1 MLKKIFYYRFEIFLI
16 SQLSILFGSL
26 VFPSELYENILAQFF
41 LIINVIAGINLISKK
56 RRLLWFFVSLLIIEG
71 ILIGSYF
78 IENRDK
84 LLIDKIGFF
93 VYFLFYLTIA
103 FEIIKHVWSAKRV
116 NRNVIIGLISGY
128 ISLGFLGFFIFLSV
142 DLWYPNSFNGIVIS
156 EISGLAVKEELMY
169 FSYITL
175 MTIGYGD
182 ITPITP
188 MAQKATIFTGL
199 MGQFYLVIITA
210 IIVGKYISQSNQKNE
225 KN

>member
-1 MLKKIFYYRFEIFLI
+1 MLKRIYQYRFEIFLI
-16 SQLSILFGSL
+16 SQISILFGSL
-26 VFPSELYENILAQFF
+26 VFPSELYENTLYPLF

-56 RRLLWFFVSLLIIEG
+56 KKLAWFFVSLVIIEG

-84 LLIDKIGFF
+84 LLIDKISFF
-93 VYFLFYLTIA
+93 VYFLFYITVS
-103 FEIIKHVWSAKRV
+103 FEIIKHVWLSKYV

-142 DLWYPNSFNGIVIS
+142 DLWYPNSFDGIDVSGIN
-156 EISGLAVKEELMY
+156 GLAVKDELMY

-175 MTIGYGD
+175 MSIGYGD
-182 ITPITP
+182 ISPITP
-188 MAQKATIFTGL
+188 IAQKTTIFIGL
-199 MGQFYLVIITA
+199 MGQFYMVIITA
-210 IIVGKYISQSNQKNE
+210 IIVGKYISQSNQNKE